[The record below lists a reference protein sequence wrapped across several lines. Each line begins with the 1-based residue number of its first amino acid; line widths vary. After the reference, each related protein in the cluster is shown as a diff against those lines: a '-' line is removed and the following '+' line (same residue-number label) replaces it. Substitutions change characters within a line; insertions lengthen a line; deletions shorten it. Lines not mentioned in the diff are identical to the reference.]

1 MSTYII
7 YRMRGPRENEN
18 YKNKSENLEN
28 NLIYK
33 HTSLKTELNVLYTNA
48 DGLLNNRHE
57 LKIVLN
63 SAKVRPNIIAITEIL
78 PKNLAHQLLV
88 SEFELEGYNIFCSSF
103 GNKKEY

>member
-1 MSTYII
+1 MYRGNSYI
-7 YRMRGPRENEN
+7 GCEPPPRENEN

-48 DGLLNNRHE
+48 DGLSNKGDE

-63 SAKVRPNIIAITEIL
+63 SAKVRLT
-78 PKNLAHQLLV
+78 
-88 SEFELEGYNIFCSSF
+88 
-103 GNKKEY
+103 